1 MKATDA
7 GLEALCALP
16 RLRRLEL
23 CFDAAPATAAGVA
36 RMEQL
41 PALLSFFLDG
51 AYVIKRVKLG
61 VW

>member
-1 MKATDA
+1 MATDA

-23 CFDAAPATAAGVA
+23 CIDAAPAITAAGVA

-41 PALLSFFLDG
+41 PALLSFSMNGVD
-51 AYVIKRVKLG
+51 ISKRVEFG
-61 VW
+61 DW